1 MGVIRPIREADA
13 RAFLE
18 LSNALD
24 AESDF
29 RLLEPGERRTT
40 VQEEREIIRRVQ
52 ESANDA
58 ILVAEAEGRLVGYAA
73 ALGGK
78 HRRHQ
83 HVAVVVVSVLERYW
97 GQGIGTE
104 LLEALEVWAREHTAH
119 RLELTVRVD
128 NDRAIGLYQK
138 MGFKVEGR
146 KRDALRVG
154 DRYVDE
160 FWMAKLISP
169 IDGIG

>member
-40 VQEEREIIRRVQ
+40 VQEEQEIIRRVQ

-58 ILVAEAEGRLVGYAA
+58 ILVAEVEGRLVGYVA

-78 HRRHQ
+78 HRRNQ
-83 HVAVVVVSVLERYW
+83 HVAVVVVSVLERCW
-97 GQGIGTE
+97 GQGIGTQ
-104 LLEALEVWAREHTAH
+104 LLEALEVWARERTVH
-119 RLELTVRVD
+119 RLELTVMVH
-128 NDRAIGLYQK
+128 NDRAIGLYRK
-138 MGFKVEGR
+138 MGFEVEGR

-154 DRYVDE
+154 DQYADE
-160 FWMAKLISP
+160 FCMAKRIGWV
-169 IDGIG
+169 DGAG